1 VTEIPGVCYTS
12 PYAFS
17 VRQRCALALLPP
29 LIAGAM
35 KLLSRSARWE
45 IRGMEHWDAVQQ
57 TQGRA
62 IVAFWHETLGLAAW
76 HHRGS
81 GGHTLTSY
89 SYDGEMAAR
98 VVRRYG
104 MMAIRGSSS
113 RGGSDALRSF
123 EAAFPH
129 LSRIGFTLDG
139 PRGPRRV
146 AKPGIAI
153 LAARLRSPV
162 LPQAFAVAPSWRLHS
177 WDRFPIPKPF
187 AHVIAAYGPAIPSPK
202 DESPEAVETMRAQVE
217 EALNRLHAEIEG
229 ELNDGDFSRHHGAE
243 CP

>member
-1 VTEIPGVCYTS
+1 
-12 PYAFS
+12 
-17 VRQRCALALLPP
+17 
-29 LIAGAM
+29 
-35 KLLSRSARWE
+35 
-45 IRGMEHWDAVQQ
+45 MEHWTAIQQ
-57 TQGRA
+57 TRGRA

-76 HHRGS
+76 HHRDS

-153 LAARLRSPV
+153 LAARLKSPV
-162 LPQAFAVAPSWRLHS
+162 LPQAFAVAPSCRLNS
-177 WDRFPIPKPF
+177 WQRFPKPTPI
-187 AHVIAAYGPAIPSPK
+187 ARDKAAYGPAIPPPE
-202 DESPEAVETMRAQVE
+202 DESPEAVEAMRGRVE
-217 EALNRLHAEIEG
+217 EALNRLHADIEG
-229 ELNDGDFSRHHGAE
+229 ELNDGDFSRYHGAE
-243 CP
+243 RP